1 MCLSIVLTMRKLGIF
16 LSETGP
22 KHPRSDGGAKGRLL
36 NKAVLSE

>member
-1 MCLSIVLTMRKLGIF
+1 MVKLDVF

-22 KHPRSDGGAKGRLL
+22 KHPRSDGGAKGRFL